1 VNGTLHPLDIIR
13 EEIGSLATATIALAP
28 NVAAAAI
35 VLLLT
40 WIGARLLA
48 RLVGAVTGRWRARP
62 SLRRALQSLTK
73 IGIWIVGSLVA
84 ATIVFPN
91 LTPANL
97 LAGLGIGSLAIGLA
111 FKDIFENYLAG
122 LLVLLRT
129 PMRIG
134 DDIECQDVSGRV
146 EEITIRDTYI
156 RKRSGELVLVP
167 NSFIYKNPTTV
178 ITDRAERRITVVV
191 GVAYG
196 ENVDECREVIRKS
209 MQDAVGDQSSRPVE
223 VFAREFGASSIDFL
237 VRWWA
242 GSTPIEEH
250 RSRDKAVAA
259 IKLALDTA
267 GIEIPFPYRTLTF
280 KEPPAIRIV
289 DDRSSAK

>member
-1 VNGTLHPLDIIR
+1 MTDAVEPVGIIQDQ
-13 EEIGSLATATIALAP
+13 LAGLVGGAIALAP
-28 NVAAAAI
+28 NLIAAAV
-35 VLLLT
+35 VLLVT
-40 WIGARLLA
+40 WIGARIVA
-48 RLVGAVTGRWRARP
+48 RVVGAVARRWRP
-62 SLRRALQSLTK
+62 SLRRALQSLAK
-73 IGIWIVGSLVA
+73 IGLWIAGSLIA

-122 LLVLLRT
+122 LLVLLRK

-146 EEITIRDTYI
+146 EEITIRDTYV

-178 ITDRAERRITVVV
+178 VTDLPQRRISVVV

-196 ENVDECREVIRKS
+196 EDVDQARDAIRT
-209 MQDAVGDQSSRPVE
+209 AVEGAVSDDSDRPVE
-223 VFAREFGASSIDFL
+223 VFAKEFSSSSIDFL

-259 IKLALDTA
+259 IKAALDEA
-267 GIEIPFPYRTLTF
+267 GIEIPFPYRTITF
-280 KEPPAIRIV
+280 KEPTDVRVLGGEPA
-289 DDRSSAK
+289 AQ

>member
-1 VNGTLHPLDIIR
+1 MNDSVEPVGIIR
-13 EEIGSLATATIALAP
+13 DQVVELANGLIALAP
-28 NVAAAAI
+28 NLIAAI
-35 VLLLT
+35 VVLLLT
-40 WIGARLLA
+40 WLGAKLTA
-48 RLVGAVTGRWRARP
+48 RFVGAVGRQGSMRP
-62 SLRRALQSLTK
+62 SLRRALQSLAK
-73 IGIWIVGSLVA
+73 IGIWIAGSLVA

-91 LTPANL
+91 LTPASL

-134 DDIECQDVSGRV
+134 DDIDCQDVSGRV

-178 ITDRAERRITVVV
+178 VTDLPQRRVSLVV

-196 ENVDECREVIRKS
+196 ENVDHARDVIRKAL
-209 MQDAVGDQSSRPVE
+209 QDTVGDETDRPVE
-223 VFAREFGASSIDFL
+223 VFAKEFSSSSIDFL
-237 VRWWA
+237 VRWWT
-242 GSTPIEEH
+242 GSAPIEEH
-250 RSRDKAVAA
+250 RSRDRAVAA
-259 IKLALDTA
+259 IKAALDTA
-267 GIEIPFPYRTLTF
+267 GIEIPFPYRTITF
-280 KEPPAIRIV
+280 KEPTNVRVLENGP
-289 DDRSSAK
+289 S